1 MNLSFL
7 RRAGLLSAIGA
18 TLIGLASCINI
29 NEELGENL
37 IPTHHQWD
45 VYPSVEAPLTDI
57 VLKASDSLSA
67 YSTRRITFGAIN
79 DDVLGSCVKSTS
91 FTLVPIIKD
100 LDLGENT
107 VVKQFHFSAV
117 RDTLSTVYDQQ
128 QRMMQNI
135 YVYSLKEALDSTIL
149 YTNSLSPGVLTEDKS
164 TTNREKF
171 LNLDRL
177 IAKGIPVYNGSDSL
191 SFDFTDEFT
200 AELVAGVKA
209 YHKGVVEQQD
219 TLLSSYLEH
228 VPGIYIEAET
238 PQGYGGRINM
248 FDLALEFD
256 SNGYIAGNYA
266 ELKITADYDDR
277 KQVDTSFIFIF
288 GPSDFIPTGSTT
300 VPTQYA
306 FNGSTH
312 ASDALYTEGVPAT
325 DKILVEGGC
334 GVKPVIKAAG
344 IKAIVH
350 ELIQDVGIVNS
361 REVVINKATIKLPY
375 DVKGDWGKL
384 DKYPTILSPT
394 VRLRGSVE
402 DGGKYVS
409 YAGLTDASIES
420 ENQGDINRSLS
431 LYSPDISH
439 HVQEILK
446 LEKEDGESDADFEA
460 RLAKYDIWM
469 LIMHEEV
476 TVTTSAGGSNND
488 YYNNLLYNS
497 YYNNMMYDPY
507 GYGYGYG
514 GYGYGYGG
522 YGYDS
527 YGYGSNYYNYMMMAS
542 YMNSGSNS
550 SESISI
556 DLDKD
561 RYYNCTL
568 AGPSATEVKPT
579 LKITFSAP
587 KTAEKTE

>member
-57 VLKASDSLSA
+57 VLEASDSLSA

-266 ELKITADYDDR
+266 ELKITADYGDR

-469 LIMHEEV
+469 LIMHEEI

-522 YGYDS
+522 YGYG
-527 YGYGSNYYNYMMMAS
+527 GYGSNYYNYMMMAS